1 MYHPFSIVETLKVS
15 WDILR
20 KNFVT
25 LIIFAVISLFVY
37 GFLNFLTIIL
47 FISDSLFSR
56 TILFFLQMLIQ
67 SYLTLSFYKLILT
80 LMDREYYEFEF
91 QDIMPSLKMAFNFI
105 AIVIAY
111 TFLIVIL
118 WFINQLVASYEV
130 VVVICQLLE
139 MILVLFLLIRSIFCV
154 CFIVDDDS
162 SPFESLK
169 QSFEIT
175 KGNFFNTLLI
185 GIIIIAIMIATLLPI
200 ISILSLFNRNKDNID
215 FLFKISFYIWF
226 VIAFPIVQVIIMVTY
241 RKLIYS
247 HLDVDDDDLTE
258 TR

>member
-1 MYHPFSIVETLKVS
+1 MYHPFSIVETLKAS
-15 WDILR
+15 WGVLR

-47 FISDSLFSR
+47 FINDSVFSR
-56 TILFFLQMLIQ
+56 MILFFLQMLIQ

-91 QDIMPSLKMAFNFI
+91 QDIMPSVKMAFNFI
-105 AIVIAY
+105 AIVIGY
-111 TFLIVIL
+111 TFLVVIL
-118 WFINQLVASYEV
+118 WFINQLVAPYEAV
-130 VVVICQLLE
+130 LVIVQLLE

-162 SPFESLK
+162 NPVESLK

-200 ISILSLFNRNKDNID
+200 ISILSLFRPNKENID

-247 HLDVDDDDLTE
+247 HLDVDDDLTE

>member
-1 MYHPFSIVETLKVS
+1 MYHPFSIVETLKAS
-15 WDILR
+15 WGVLR

-47 FISDSLFSR
+47 FINDSLFSR
-56 TILFFLQMLIQ
+56 MILFFLQMLIQ

-91 QDIMPSLKMAFNFI
+91 QDIMPSVKMAFNFI
-105 AIVIAY
+105 AIVIGY
-111 TFLIVIL
+111 TFLVVIL
-118 WFINQLVASYEV
+118 WFINQLIAPYEIV
-130 VVVICQLLE
+130 LVIVQLLE
-139 MILVLFLLIRSIFCV
+139 MILILFLLIRSIFCV

-162 SPFESLK
+162 NPMESLR

-185 GIIIIAIMIATLLPI
+185 GIIIVTIMIATLLPI
-200 ISILSLFNRNKDNID
+200 ISILSLFRANKDNID

-247 HLDVDDDDLTE
+247 HLDVDDDITE

>member
-1 MYHPFSIVETLKVS
+1 MYHPFSVIETLKAS
-15 WDILR
+15 WGILR
-20 KNFVT
+20 KNFIT

-47 FISDSLFSR
+47 FISDSVFSR
-56 TILFFLQMLIQ
+56 MILFFLQMLIQ

-80 LMDREYYEFEF
+80 LMDHEYYEFEF
-91 QDIMPSLKMAFNFI
+91 QDIMPSVKMAFNFI

-118 WFINQLVASYEV
+118 WFINQLVAPYEAV
-130 VVVICQLLE
+130 LIICQLLE
-139 MILVLFLLIRSIFCV
+139 MILILFLLIRSIFCV

-162 SPFESLK
+162 NPFESLK

-175 KGNFFNTLLI
+175 RGNFFNTLLI
-185 GIIIIAIMIATLLPI
+185 GVIIIAIMIATLLPI
-200 ISILSLFNRNKDNID
+200 ISILSLFRANKDNID

-247 HLDVDDDDLTE
+247 HLDVDDDLTE
-258 TR
+258 TH

>member
-1 MYHPFSIVETLKVS
+1 MYHPFSIVETLKAS
-15 WDILR
+15 WGVLK

-47 FISDSLFSR
+47 FINDSLFSR
-56 TILFFLQMLIQ
+56 MILFFLQMLIQ

-91 QDIMPSLKMAFNFI
+91 QDIMPSVKMAFNFI
-105 AIVIAY
+105 AIVIGY
-111 TFLIVIL
+111 TFLVVIL
-118 WFINQLVASYEV
+118 WFINQLIAPYEIV
-130 VVVICQLLE
+130 LVIVQLLE
-139 MILVLFLLIRSIFCV
+139 MILILFLLIRSIFCV

-162 SPFESLK
+162 NPMESLR

-185 GIIIIAIMIATLLPI
+185 GIIIVTIMIATLLPI
-200 ISILSLFNRNKDNID
+200 ISILSLFRANKDNID

-247 HLDVDDDDLTE
+247 HLDVDDDITE

>member
-1 MYHPFSIVETLKVS
+1 MYHPFSIVETLKAS
-15 WDILR
+15 WGVLR

-47 FISDSLFSR
+47 FINDSLFSR
-56 TILFFLQMLIQ
+56 MILFFLQMLIQ

-91 QDIMPSLKMAFNFI
+91 QDIMPSVKMAFNFI
-105 AIVIAY
+105 AIVIGY
-111 TFLIVIL
+111 TFLVVIL
-118 WFINQLVASYEV
+118 WFINQLIAPYEIV
-130 VVVICQLLE
+130 LVIVQLLE
-139 MILVLFLLIRSIFCV
+139 MILILFLLIRSIFCV

-162 SPFESLK
+162 NPMESLR

-200 ISILSLFNRNKDNID
+200 ISILSLFRANKDNID

-247 HLDVDDDDLTE
+247 HLDVDDDITE

>member
-1 MYHPFSIVETLKVS
+1 MYHPFSVIETLKAS
-15 WDILR
+15 WGVLR

-47 FISDSLFSR
+47 FISDSVFSR
-56 TILFFLQMLIQ
+56 MILFFLQMLIQ
-67 SYLTLSFYKLILT
+67 AYLTLSFYKLILT

-91 QDIMPSLKMAFNFI
+91 QDIMPSVKMALNFI
-105 AIVIAY
+105 AIVIGY
-111 TFLIVIL
+111 TFLVVIL
-118 WFINQLVASYEV
+118 WFVNRLVEAYYTLL
-130 VVVICQLLE
+130 VIVQLLE
-139 MILVLFLLIRSIFCV
+139 MILLLFLLIRSIFCV

-162 SPFESLK
+162 NPVESLK

-185 GIIIIAIMIATLLPI
+185 GIIIIAIMIATLIPI
-200 ISILSLFNRNKDNID
+200 ISILSLFRRNKDNID

-226 VIAFPIVQVIIMVTY
+226 VVAFPIVQVIIMVTY

-247 HLDVDDDDLTE
+247 HLDVDDDITE

>member
-1 MYHPFSIVETLKVS
+1 MYHPFSIVETLKAS
-15 WDILR
+15 WGVLR

-80 LMDREYYEFEF
+80 LIDKEYYEFEF
-91 QDIMPSLKMAFNFI
+91 QDIMPSVKMAFNFI
-105 AIVIAY
+105 AIVIGY
-111 TFLIVIL
+111 TLLVVML
-118 WFINQLVASYEV
+118 WFVNQLVGPYEIV
-130 VVVICQLLE
+130 LTIVQVLE
-139 MILVLFLLIRSIFCV
+139 MVLILFLLIRSIFCV

-162 SPFESLK
+162 NPFESLK

-200 ISILSLFNRNKDNID
+200 ISILSLFRRNKDNID

-247 HLDVDDDDLTE
+247 HQDVDDNDLTE